1 MPLVR
6 YITGLTWGRMILW
19 CYLAWYLNALVRLF
33 DPSPSLWLTSLG
45 IAAIVGVA
53 LLLSTTAGTEATRL
67 RFWPTARLFL
77 MPFCVSSFA
86 ALVKGR
92 GYILIFPPGLR
103 DNLVAAGSCAAL
115 CLVVLAVKRFAP
127 GGGR

>member
-6 YITGLTWGRMILW
+6 YIAGLTWGRMILW

-53 LLLSTTAGTEATRL
+53 LLLSTTAGADGVRL

-103 DNLVAAGSCAAL
+103 ENLVAAGCCAAL
-115 CLVVLAVKRFAP
+115 CLGVLVVKRFAP
-127 GGGR
+127 CGGR

>member
-33 DPSPSLWLTSLG
+33 DTSPSLWLTSLG

>member
-127 GGGR
+127 FGGR